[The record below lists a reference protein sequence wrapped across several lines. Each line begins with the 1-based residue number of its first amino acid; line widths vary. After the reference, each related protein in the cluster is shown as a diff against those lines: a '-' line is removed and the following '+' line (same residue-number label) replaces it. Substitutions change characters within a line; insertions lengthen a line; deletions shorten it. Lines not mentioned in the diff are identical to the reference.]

1 MSEGRRSEPP
11 KTKTAPIEP
20 ALAAEDGDEAFEPV
34 RLRRIQQFLLTHL
47 VLCCIALVALVGE
60 AMLVTD
66 RSHVVT
72 SLATAIVPLV
82 LTLASYWCLRRRVL
96 VSYLIP
102 GILSIDTILVVAQMV
117 VESGLESGWAAT
129 PILLIIMLPLFSHR
143 RGQVWWL
150 AGLQL
155 CLYGVVFT
163 LRAQGVIEYEV
174 RSGIADEGGFGL
186 YTGLGYGFLIL
197 GAAFL
202 AGRTSVDVVNSQ
214 RQLQA
219 EVTRATAALREAQA
233 RLVQQEKM
241 VGLGQLTAG
250 VAHEINNPLTFVT
263 TNIASLERDLD
274 DVMTLLERYEA
285 LDERLEA
292 IDPDAYEEIAELR
305 EDLFLDSPREIL
317 GELLGDTRNGL
328 ERVQQIIHDLKTFAR
343 LDEAERKCVDIHD
356 GLDSTLKMLRHK
368 LGDGARVEREYGSV
382 APIEVFPALLN
393 QVFMNILQN
402 ACDVLPPEN
411 GLLRV
416 RTWSDDDSVSISISD
431 NGPGVPPDIR
441 GRIFDPFFTTKEVG
455 SGTGLGLSLSYR
467 IIERH
472 GGRID
477 VDDAPEGGA
486 RFTVVLPI
494 RADLGSSSA
503 EAWLAE
509 GDLG

>member
-1 MSEGRRSEPP
+1 MSQD
-11 KTKTAPIEP
+11 
-20 ALAAEDGDEAFEPV
+20 AENLSLEPV

-47 VLCCIALVALVGE
+47 VLCCIALVALIGE

-72 SLATAIVPLV
+72 SLATAIVPLS
-82 LTLASYWCLRRRVL
+82 LTIASYICLKRRVL

-102 GILSIDTILVVAQMV
+102 GILSIDTVLVVAQMV
-117 VESGLESGWAAT
+117 VESGMESGWAAT
-129 PILLIIMLPLFSHR
+129 PILLIIMLPLFSHQ

-155 CLYGVVFT
+155 ILYGAVFT

-174 RSGIADEGGFGL
+174 RPGIGADGGFQL

-214 RQLQA
+214 RQLEA

-233 RLVQQEKM
+233 QLVQQEKM

-263 TNIASLERDLD
+263 TNITSLERDLD
-274 DVMTLLERYEA
+274 DVMTLLERYGA
-285 LDERLEA
+285 LDDQLAE
-292 IDPDAYEEIAELR
+292 IDPDAIDEIDELR
-305 EDLFLDSPREIL
+305 EDLFLDDPREVL
-317 GELLGDTRNGL
+317 GELLSDTRAGL

-343 LDEAERKCVDIHD
+343 LDEAERKTVDLHEGI
-356 GLDSTLKMLRHK
+356 DSTLKMLRHK
-368 LGDGARVEREYGSV
+368 MPPTTTLERDYADMGPV
-382 APIEVFPALLN
+382 DVFPALLN

-402 ACDVLPPEN
+402 AVDAQPAES

-416 RTWSDDDSVSISISD
+416 RTISDEDTVSIEISD

-472 GGRID
+472 GGRIE
-477 VDDAPEGGA
+477 VDDAPGGGA
-486 RFTVVLPI
+486 LFRVVLP
-494 RADLGSSSA
+494 RTPQATPDPADA
-503 EAWLAE
+503 
-509 GDLG
+509 